1 MSQVLD
7 MFSLKG
13 HVALVT
19 GASSGIG
26 HHLAH
31 TMAKAGA
38 HVIVAARRADKL
50 AMLVAELK
58 AIGAKA
64 DAVSL
69 DVTSQASVKACC
81 DQIETIAGVADIIIS
96 NGHSSPFWRMLSCSR
111 RR

>member
-13 HVALVT
+13 RVALVT

-26 HHLAH
+26 YHLAH
-31 TMAKAGA
+31 TMAKAGS

-50 AMLVAELK
+50 ATLVSELK
-58 AIGAKA
+58 ATGAKA

-69 DVTSQASVKACC
+69 DVTSQASVKACFRSRPGGVEAPAPGH
-81 DQIETIAGVADIIIS
+81 DDGRSPAG
-96 NGHSSPFWRMLSCSR
+96 RT
-111 RR
+111 

>member
-31 TMAKAGA
+31 TTAKAGA

-50 AMLVAELK
+50 AALVAELK
-58 AIGAKA
+58 AVGANA

-69 DVTSQASVKACC
+69 DVTSQASVKAC
-81 DQIETIAGVADIIIS
+81 
-96 NGHSSPFWRMLSCSR
+96 L
-111 RR
+111 